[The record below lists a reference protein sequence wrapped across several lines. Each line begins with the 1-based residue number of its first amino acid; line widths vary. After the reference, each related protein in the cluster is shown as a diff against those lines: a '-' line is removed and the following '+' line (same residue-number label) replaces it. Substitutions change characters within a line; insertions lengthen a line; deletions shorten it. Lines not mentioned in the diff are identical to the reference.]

1 MVLETD
7 IETGI
12 CGFGRTSSVL
22 LPGPWQSQRHLA
34 QTPGAASILVGIP
47 RAGALTTSR
56 GSWSVGNRGHCAV
69 LTQVQTMTPSPE
81 ATILPNPL
89 TILRVSLH
97 SILPTI
103 ERNMEALDSAE
114 GNPFSAQTWLNVMS
128 PTSGSSN
135 HHWRKEC
142 GLPYYTREASHIAL
156 VDMQFSDV
164 SRGSPK
170 TDCPVIVSAH

>member
-22 LPGPWQSQRHLA
+22 LPGSWQSQRHLA

-103 ERNMEALDSAE
+103 ERNMEALDSVE

-142 GLPYYTREASHIAL
+142 GLPILHEGSQPYCPRGHAVL
-156 VDMQFSDV
+156 RCVQRV
-164 SRGSPK
+164 S
-170 TDCPVIVSAH
+170 